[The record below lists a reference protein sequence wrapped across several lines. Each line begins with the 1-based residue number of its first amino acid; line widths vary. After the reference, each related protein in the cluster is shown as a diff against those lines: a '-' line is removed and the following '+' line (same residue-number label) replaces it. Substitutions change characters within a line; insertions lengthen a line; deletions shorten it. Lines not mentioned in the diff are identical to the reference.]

1 MTRPADAHG
10 IGLREATGV
19 WVRLALQSLG
29 GPAGQIAVLHRLVVE
44 ERRWI
49 SERRFLHALNYA
61 MLLPGPE
68 AQQLTT
74 YVGWLLHGARGG
86 LIAGG
91 LFILPGFL
99 TILVL
104 SVVYATYGGTRVV
117 AAVFAGVTPV
127 VVALVAGAVWRLGRR
142 IARTPTAVVL
152 AVVAFVA
159 IAAGDVP
166 FPLVVAGAAATGL
179 AVDRLRPGLLTVPEA
194 ADRVDIDERPPA
206 VRDDVEPVRPT
217 WRRSVIVLA
226 VGLTLWAAPVV
237 VLGLATGWDSVWV
250 DLGRFFSGAA
260 VVTFGGAY
268 AVLAYVAQAAVDA
281 YGWLAPG
288 EMIDGLAMAESTP
301 GPLIQVVQFVGY
313 LAAARAATG
322 LSPILAGTAGAVLTT
337 WVTFVPSFLWI
348 LLGAPAVEWLR
359 GVRRLTAALSAVTA
373 AVVGVIA
380 SLAWWFALHATFGTV
395 AERRLGPGVLDVPEL
410 ATFEPV
416 AAALVV
422 AAAVALHGLR
432 WPLVRVLALGA
443 TVGAAISAL
452 FAG

>member
-1 MTRPADAHG
+1 MARAAEDHG
-10 IGLREATGV
+10 IPLREATGV

-44 ERRWI
+44 QRRWI

-74 YVGWLLHGARGG
+74 YVGWLLHGVRGG

-99 TILVL
+99 SILAL
-104 SVVYATYGGTRVV
+104 SVVYLAYGQTRVV
-117 AAVFAGVTPV
+117 VALFAGVTPV

-142 IARTPTAVVL
+142 VARTPAAVVL
-152 AVVAFVA
+152 AAAAFLA
-159 IAAGDVP
+159 IAVGDVP
-166 FPLVVAGAAATGL
+166 FPLVVGAAAVVGL
-179 AVDRLRPGLLTVPEA
+179 VLDRVRPGALA
-194 ADRVDIDERPPA
+194 AGDTGRDAPDDGPPPL

-217 WRRSVIVLA
+217 WRRSLTVVA
-226 VGLTLWAAPVV
+226 VGGSLWAAPVV
-237 VLGLATGWDSVWV
+237 VLGLAAGWDSVWV

-268 AVLAYVAQAAVDA
+268 AVLAYVAQQAVDGF
-281 YGWLAPG
+281 GWLAPG
-288 EMIDGLAMAESTP
+288 EMLDGLAMAESTP
-301 GPLIQVVQFVGY
+301 GPLIQVVQFVGF
-313 LAAARAATG
+313 LGAARAGTS
-322 LSPILAGTAGAVLTT
+322 LSPVAAGIGGAVLVT

-359 GVRRLTAALSAVTA
+359 GVRRLTAALGAVTA

-380 SLAWWFALHATFGTV
+380 SLGWWFALHTVFGTV
-395 AERRLGPGVLDVPEL
+395 VERSYGPVVADVPDL
-410 ATFEPV
+410 ATFRPV
-416 AAALVV
+416 SAALV
-422 AAAVALHGLR
+422 ALAAVALHALR
-432 WPLVRVLALGA
+432 WPLGRVLVLGA
-443 TVGAAISAL
+443 AAGLVTAWL
-452 FAG
+452 AG